1 MSWSLRKPD
10 VALRVATFVP
20 VVAPAVEPK
29 PIAGLSPTARVWW
42 KDRRAKECAK
52 VAPAIDLD
60 KPEDPERFMCT
71 CHGFERASE
80 YCISFCG
87 KTRD

>member
-1 MSWSLRKPD
+1 MSWSLRKAD
-10 VALRVATFVP
+10 VALRVTTFMP
-20 VVAPAVEPK
+20 VVAPAHEPK
-29 PIAGLSPTARVWW
+29 PIAGLTQKLRAEW
-42 KDRRAKECAK
+42 RAKRARECRK
-52 VAPAIDLD
+52 VPAAIELD
-60 KPEDPERFMCT
+60 DPERFMCT